1 MESLSNIQKKVLD
14 NTDAHQRTL
23 ISLFPIRHLHIPT
36 PEQKYDLRLYLAQTP
51 IGQGCSYTETKTFD
65 YNLLRDLLGQDT
77 EKILKDEKIECAIK
91 ISILDSMYG
100 SLFPISQK
108 DIISESFDGSH
119 SQKDDWRTSIVM
131 HEVEQLIGKS
141 NASHKLKVL
150 NIGVVASFL
159 IALINAGYDVTGSD
173 FNNSITGGE
182 LTGIRIENGEKS
194 PYLIKDVDI
203 VIATGMTIAT
213 ETLDAIIQECRKR
226 CVKLI
231 VFAETGHSFASY
243 YLNEGVDVFLSEHF
257 PFYSFMGPSKI
268 DICRKKNN

>member
-1 MESLSNIQKKVLD
+1 MESLSNIKKKVLD
-14 NTDAHQRTL
+14 NTDATQRRL
-23 ISLFPIRHLHIPT
+23 ISLFPIGHLHMPT

-65 YNLLRDLLGQDT
+65 YNLLHDFLGQDT
-77 EKILKDEKIECAIK
+77 KKILEEENIECAIK

-100 SLFPISQK
+100 SLFPIPQK
-108 DIISESFDGSH
+108 DIISKSFDGSH
-119 SQKDDWRTSIVM
+119 SQKNDWRTDIVL
-131 HEVEQLIGKS
+131 HEVERLIGKN
-141 NASHKLKVL
+141 NASHTFKVL
-150 NIGVVASFL
+150 NVGVVASF
-159 IALINAGYDVTGSD
+159 IKALINAGYDVTGSD
-173 FNNSITGGE
+173 FNKTIAEDE
-182 LTGIRIENGEKS
+182 LTGIRIENGEKTL
-194 PYLIKDVDI
+194 YLIKDADL

-213 ETLDAIIQECRKR
+213 ETLDEIIQECRKH

-268 DICRKKNN
+268 DICRKN